1 MKPYTPLFAPTP
13 RYICDL
19 KSLNNRTKNF
29 CKQFAGPSRRVRPP
43 ACKPSSSSLK
53 FQSQVALQPSRAL
66 QDPPG
71 SPQEPAGSLQDA
83 PGPPRTPLGSPR
95 EAPKTPPGC
104 PPRPHRMPPGGP
116 RSAGP
121 PRTPPRGRF
130 GVDLGSVLGQFG
142 FDFGPIGA
150 EVGPVGGQ
158 FGVDLG
164 ARLGDELRS
173 ILGLFGLDV
182 GKIWGRTGAD
192 SGSSWVP
199 VWGWFWVLF
208 TSPTISRTS
217 THMTKLA
224 QDIPVWG

>member
-43 ACKPSSSSLK
+43 ACKSSSSSLK

-83 PGPPRTPLGSPR
+83 PGPPRTPLGSTR

-104 PPRPHRMPPGGP
+104 PPRPPQDAPRRPQERRTPQDPPPG
-116 RSAGP
+116 
-121 PRTPPRGRF
+121 GRF

-158 FGVDLG
+158 FWSRLGRPFGGRVAVDSWSVWARCWEDLGPNWGRFGVELG
-164 ARLGDELRS
+164 ARLGLVLAFVYFAHD
-173 ILGLFGLDV
+173 IQDV
-182 GKIWGRTGAD
+182 
-192 SGSSWVP
+192 
-199 VWGWFWVLF
+199 
-208 TSPTISRTS
+208 
-217 THMTKLA
+217 THT
-224 QDIPVWG
+224 